1 MLENKILSVEDK
13 KKVFGKIYKV
23 FLNYKAKQSAK
34 NKLNAQRVLKK
45 YQHLPQRTMIVK
57 PIVQEDPKLQ
67 AKNYNKLATT
77 YKPKRGGLMTDRF
90 RVRDLTLQE
99 NEESQTQAET
109 IARETIGN
117 RLLAHN
123 YKRDYLQELRLRKEK
138 ITKAGEN
145 KTVREVLEE
154 ALIGMRDKLK
164 AKKILEQKKLLK
176 TIETEKKLK
185 DISTSQDKIRLK
197 NIYASVVED
206 ATNSALS
213 RLVELDGKL
222 FVAKHLTIEAQSI
235 LPTLKKTNTLA
246 QKLGLE
252 ERERELDNIKL
263 FSSANIRNENMDLAM
278 VPYTGGNS
286 KRGRLVKGSQEAK
299 DYMARIRAMRKTRV
313 AKSVVAPKKRGRVA
327 KLPVYGPKN
336 RVGRP
341 KKYTPPAEIVVVQ
354 TVAPKKR
361 GRPAKLPVFGPKN
374 RPGRPKKYTPPA
386 EIVMV
391 KKRGR
396 PAKLP
401 VFGPKNRVGRPRKYK
416 P

>member
-1 MLENKILSVEDK
+1 MLENKIVSVEHK
-13 KKVFGKIYKV
+13 TKVFGKIYKV

-90 RVRDLTLQE
+90 RVRELTLQE
-99 NEESQTQAET
+99 NEESQTQAEK

-145 KTVREVLEE
+145 KTVREILEE

-164 AKKILEQKKLLK
+164 AKKIVEQKKLLK
-176 TIETEKKLK
+176 TIEKKKLK

-299 DYMARIRAMRKTRV
+299 DYMARIRAMRKPRV
-313 AKSVVAPKKRGRVA
+313 AKS
-327 KLPVYGPKN
+327 
-336 RVGRP
+336 
-341 KKYTPPAEIVVVQ
+341 
-354 TVAPKKR
+354 TVARTPDAIKSLLSR
-361 GRPAKLPVFGPKN
+361 ARFGKS
-374 RPGRPKKYTPPA
+374 RRYAG
-386 EIVMV
+386 
-391 KKRGR
+391 
-396 PAKLP
+396 
-401 VFGPKNRVGRPRKYK
+401 GRPRIHLFGCSY
-416 P
+416 PSICNISII

>member
-90 RVRDLTLQE
+90 RVRELTLQE
-99 NEESQTQAET
+99 NEESQTQAEK

-176 TIETEKKLK
+176 TMETEKKLK
-185 DISTSQDKIRLK
+185 DISTSQDQIRVK
-197 NIYASVVED
+197 NIYASVVAD
-206 ATNSALS
+206 AVNSGIS
-213 RLVELDGKL
+213 RLVELDGKQ
-222 FVAKHLTIEAQSI
+222 FVANHLAIEAQNI
-235 LPTLKKTNTLA
+235 LPTLKTNTLA

-252 ERERELDNIKL
+252 ERDKDTIKL

-313 AKSVVAPKKRGRVA
+313 AKSTVAPKKRGRVA

-374 RPGRPKKYTPPA
+374 R
-386 EIVMV
+386 
-391 KKRGR
+391 
-396 PAKLP
+396 
-401 VFGPKNRVGRPRKYK
+401 VGRPRKYK

>member
-1 MLENKILSVEDK
+1 M
-13 KKVFGKIYKV
+13 
-23 FLNYKAKQSAK
+23 
-34 NKLNAQRVLKK
+34 
-45 YQHLPQRTMIVK
+45 P
-57 PIVQEDPKLQ
+57 
-67 AKNYNKLATT
+67 TT
-77 YKPKRGGLMTDRF
+77 
-90 RVRDLTLQE
+90 
-99 NEESQTQAET
+99 
-109 IARETIGN
+109 
-117 RLLAHN
+117 
-123 YKRDYLQELRLRKEK
+123 
-138 ITKAGEN
+138 AGEN
-145 KTVREVLEE
+145 KTVGEVLEK
-154 ALIGMRDKLK
+154 ALIGMRDKLR
-164 AKKILEQKKLLK
+164 AKKIVEQHKLLK

-185 DISTSQDKIRLK
+185 DISTSQDQIRVK
-197 NIYASVVED
+197 NIYASVVAD
-206 ATNSALS
+206 AVNSGIS

-252 ERERELDNIKL
+252 ERDKDTIKL

-313 AKSVVAPKKRGRVA
+313 AKSAVAPKKRGRVA
-327 KLPVYGPKN
+327 KLPVFGPKN

-341 KKYTPPAEIVVVQ
+341 KKYTPSAEIVVVQ

-374 RPGRPKKYTPPA
+374 RPGRPKKYTPPV
-386 EIVMV
+386 EIVMA

-401 VFGPKNRVGRPRKYK
+401 VFGPRNRVGRPRKYK

>member
-1 MLENKILSVEDK
+1 M
-13 KKVFGKIYKV
+13 FGKIYKV

-67 AKNYNKLATT
+67 ANNYNKLATT

-90 RVRDLTLQE
+90 RVRELTLQE
-99 NEESQTQAET
+99 NEESQTQAEK

-138 ITKAGEN
+138 ITKSGEN

-164 AKKILEQKKLLK
+164 AKKIVEQKKLLK
-176 TIETEKKLK
+176 TMETEKKLK
-185 DISTSQDKIRLK
+185 DISTSQDQIRVK
-197 NIYASVVED
+197 NIYASVVAD
-206 ATNSALS
+206 AVNSGIS
-213 RLVELDGKL
+213 RLVELDGKQ
-222 FVAKHLTIEAQSI
+222 FVANHLAIEAQNI
-235 LPTLKKTNTLA
+235 LPTLKTNTLA

-263 FSSANIRNENMDLAM
+263 FSSANIRNENMDLAL

-299 DYMARIRAMRKTRV
+299 DYMARTRGMRTTREKCEQLV
-313 AKSVVAPKKRGRVA
+313 
-327 KLPVYGPKN
+327 LLN
-336 RVGRP
+336 
-341 KKYTPPAEIVVVQ
+341 Q
-354 TVAPKKR
+354 Q
-361 GRPAKLPVFGPKN
+361 
-374 RPGRPKKYTPPA
+374 
-386 EIVMV
+386 
-391 KKRGR
+391 
-396 PAKLP
+396 
-401 VFGPKNRVGRPRKYK
+401 
-416 P
+416 